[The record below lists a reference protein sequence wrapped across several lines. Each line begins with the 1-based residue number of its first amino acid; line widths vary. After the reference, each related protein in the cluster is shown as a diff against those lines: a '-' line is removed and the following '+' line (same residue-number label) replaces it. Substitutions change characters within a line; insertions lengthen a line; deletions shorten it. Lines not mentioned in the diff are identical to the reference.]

1 MEHRPMTLIVS
12 KDSGIIP
19 QVLTTILDRCVNG
32 VTLADPDLDDCP
44 IVYANK
50 AFEDLTGYTQEEII
64 GRNSR
69 FLDGEDTDKAE
80 LKRMRESLK
89 KQEAVKVTLK
99 SYRKDGSSF
108 YNLMEGT
115 PLLDNKGNVIYY
127 LGVQYDITYKVNAE
141 HEIKEL
147 HERLNVIDGETFD

>member
-1 MEHRPMTLIVS
+1 LKLLEKKSMTLILS

-19 QVLTTILDRCVNG
+19 QVLTAILDHCVNG
-32 VTLADPDLDDCP
+32 VTLSDPDLTDCP

-50 AFEDLTGYTQEEII
+50 SFEDLTGYGQEEII

-69 FLDGEDTDKAE
+69 FLDGEDTDKVE
-80 LKRMRESLK
+80 LNRMRESLK
-89 KQEAVKVTLK
+89 KHETVKVTLK
-99 SYRKDGSSF
+99 SYRKDGSAF
-108 YNLMEGT
+108 YNLMEAT
-115 PLLDNKGNVIYY
+115 PLLDHKGNVIYY

-147 HERLNVIDGETFD
+147 HERLKG